1 MKDSTFSLMYS
12 RNASLLHRPMRR
24 RITVEIPARN
34 MAMAPPERIECS
46 PMSSLLKPSIDSP
59 MSSTVARSHGRT
71 CAELISEVDP
81 SDAQKEQSL
90 VSGDAFGIVDRMR

>member
-1 MKDSTFSLMYS
+1 
-12 RNASLLHRPMRR
+12 
-24 RITVEIPARN
+24 
-34 MAMAPPERIECS
+34 
-46 PMSSLLKPSIDSP
+46 MSSLLKPRIDSP
-59 MSSTVARSHGRT
+59 MSSTIARSHGRT

>member
-1 MKDSTFSLMYS
+1 MKDSTCSLMYS

-59 MSSTVARSHGRT
+59 MSSTIARSHGRT

>member
-1 MKDSTFSLMYS
+1 
-12 RNASLLHRPMRR
+12 
-24 RITVEIPARN
+24 
-34 MAMAPPERIECS
+34 MAPPERIECS
-46 PMSSLLKPSIDSP
+46 PMSSLLKPRIDSP
-59 MSSTVARSHGRT
+59 MSSTIARSHGRT